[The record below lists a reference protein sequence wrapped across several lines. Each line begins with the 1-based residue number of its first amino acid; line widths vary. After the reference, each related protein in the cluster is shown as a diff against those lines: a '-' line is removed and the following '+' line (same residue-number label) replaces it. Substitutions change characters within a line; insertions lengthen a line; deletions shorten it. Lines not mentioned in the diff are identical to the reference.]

1 MSRNSEELLAENN
14 TIDAG
19 QPQPLRFTKSVAPAF
34 LNNRNPA
41 GNLIRG
47 YDETALK
54 NRSEVESVLEDIALL
69 SL

>member
-1 MSRNSEELLAENN
+1 MYRSSEKLLAENN
-14 TIDAG
+14 TIDVG
-19 QPQPLRFTKSVAPAF
+19 QPQPLRFTKSVAPGF

-47 YDETALK
+47 YDETAFQ
-54 NRSEVESVLEDIALL
+54 NRSELETMIEDVALF